1 VATERAAWLER
12 RFGADVTWLA
22 FDLHPEYPPEGIP
35 RQQLLDRY
43 GADRID
49 SVSALFEAA
58 GLVYRPNP
66 DVVPNSRLA
75 LELAEAAREQ
85 GVHAAF
91 HRATMNAYWE
101 QSRDIGDPAE
111 LRAIAAD
118 VGLEPE
124 RVEAA
129 LVERAYARAVDS
141 STAMAHQAGIN
152 AVPAFVAD
160 RRVLVLGAQPH
171 EALEAAIQQA
181 AELAAAEER
190 DPAG

>member
-1 VATERAAWLER
+1 
-12 RFGADVTWLA
+12 
-22 FDLHPEYPPEGIP
+22 
-35 RQQLLDRY
+35 
-43 GADRID
+43 
-49 SVSALFEAA
+49 
-58 GLVYRPNP
+58 
-66 DVVPNSRLA
+66 
-75 LELAEAAREQ
+75 
-85 GVHAAF
+85 
-91 HRATMNAYWE
+91 MNAYWE
-101 QSRDIGDPAE
+101 QSRDIGDPEE

-118 VGLEPE
+118 VGIEPE

-129 LVERAYARAVDS
+129 LVERVYAQAVDT

-181 AELAAAEER
+181 AEIAAAEER